1 MEAFLGRGKGDLFAS
16 HDLEDIIYLLD
27 HRPTILEEIRTT
39 PKTVKTYLLEQF
51 NLLAE
56 HPLFEEAL
64 LGHVEQQDA
73 MQRAKRIISLL
84 KWLKEV
90 PNI

>member
-27 HRPTILEEIRTT
+27 HRPTIQEEILSA
-39 PKTVKTYLLEQF
+39 PKTVKAYLLEEF
-51 NLLAE
+51 NALVNL
-56 HPLFEEAL
+56 PLFEEAL

-73 MQRAKRIISLL
+73 MQRVKRIITLL
-84 KWLKEV
+84 KGLKQ
-90 PNI
+90 